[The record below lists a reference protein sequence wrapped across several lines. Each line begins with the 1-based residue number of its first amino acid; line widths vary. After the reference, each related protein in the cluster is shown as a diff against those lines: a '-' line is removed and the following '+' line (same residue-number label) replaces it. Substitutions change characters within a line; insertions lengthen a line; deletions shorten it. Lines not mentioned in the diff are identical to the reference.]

1 MFSMNKGFL
10 FKCALL
16 STLVLSSVTQAKVW
30 NSEQTWNEEW
40 ENKYATWIQNEFNDD
55 VFMKGAFAGI
65 ATDCA
70 DAVYAARVIFSAQNK
85 LPFLISGGASNS
97 TSRFDNISDP
107 TKRLRA
113 FIQYVG
119 DDTSTQSLP
128 NDTYPVA
135 INAQSLKP
143 GIIWLRSSYASE
155 NFFVRLFA
163 GPNAPSGHTE
173 VIKNISPSGII
184 YLMGSTVPAK
194 VRNLLT
200 VTSLAFLPDNNNL
213 GFRRWIWPQN
223 RNMQPSEMPNY
234 SLEQFSMGVPTQ
246 ANNNNCMD
254 CGASSGNTRKSIQE
268 FTTQIQARLALQA
281 ETKPEY
287 FERMAKDLCSMIQLR
302 HEVVQDALKYKKDSG
317 QCMTSDAYENFSTPS
332 RDKRIKDWL
341 KQMLDASGG
350 GLFSSA
356 SKRLEK
362 LSSYFLTCADLKLQS
377 GESLKIAD
385 ALTAFAKGN
394 VSSNPNDSELA
405 RWGLDNSKTT
415 CSGK

>member
-1 MFSMNKGFL
+1 MALNHKNIL
-10 FKCALL
+10 FQCALL
-16 STLVLSSVTQAKVW
+16 AALSLPSVTQAKVW
-30 NSEQTWNEEW
+30 TSEQTWNEDW
-40 ENKYATWIQNEFNDD
+40 ENKYATWIQNDFNDD

-85 LPFLISGGASNS
+85 LPFLISGGLSNS

-119 DDTSTQSLP
+119 DETSTQSLP

-135 INAQSLKP
+135 INSQSLKP

-163 GPNAPSGHTE
+163 GKNAPTGHTE
-173 VIKNISPSGII
+173 VVKNISPAGVI

-194 VRNLLT
+194 VRTLLT
-200 VTSLAFLPDNNNL
+200 VTSLAFLPDNNKL

-223 RNMQPSEMPNY
+223 RNMQYSEMPNY

-246 ANNNNCMD
+246 NNSCSE
-254 CGASSGNTRKSIQE
+254 CGQTNAQKNIQE
-268 FTTQIQARLALQA
+268 FSNQIQARLALQA

-287 FERMAKDLCSMIQLR
+287 FTRMAKDLCSMIQLR
-302 HEVVQDALKYKKDSG
+302 HEVVQDALKYKKDLSE
-317 QCMTSDAYENFSTPS
+317 QCMSSDAYENFSTPS

-341 KQMLDASGG
+341 NQMLDANGF

-356 SKRLEK
+356 SKRIEK
-362 LSSYFLTCADLKLQS
+362 LSSYFSTCTDLKLQS
-377 GESLKIAD
+377 GQNLKITD
-385 ALTAFAKGN
+385 ALAAFAKGN
-394 VSSNPNDSELA
+394 ISSNPNDSELA
-405 RWGLDNSKTT
+405 RWGLDNSKTN
-415 CSGK
+415 CSAK